1 MALYEF
7 SCPDCGP
14 TESFHPMGSA
24 PEDVVCPICGGRALR
39 QISTPR
45 LSIAGS
51 PAFKLIDAA
60 KRSAVEPQVVSGS
73 LPQSGR
79 KRSAP
84 VTTNP
89 LHQKLP
95 RP

>member
-7 SCPDCGP
+7 ACDGCPP
-14 TESFHPMGSA
+14 VEAFFPMASVPDSIEC
-24 PEDVVCPICGGRALR
+24 PECGGRAVR
-39 QISTPR
+39 RISAPN
-45 LSIAGS
+45 LSIAGT
-51 PAFKLIDAA
+51 PAFKLVDAA
-60 KRSAVEPQVVSGS
+60 KKSAHEPQVVSGA

-79 KRSAP
+79 KRATP

-89 LHQKLP
+89 LHRKLP